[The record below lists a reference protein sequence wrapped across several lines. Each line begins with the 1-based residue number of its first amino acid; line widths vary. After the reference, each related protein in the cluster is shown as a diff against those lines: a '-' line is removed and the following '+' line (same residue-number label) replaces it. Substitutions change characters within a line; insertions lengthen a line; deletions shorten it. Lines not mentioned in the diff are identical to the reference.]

1 MTRPHHPL
9 QGTEVAV
16 LVEGRGDELTV
27 ELPDH
32 STMRMPR
39 EWTDADGAGTG
50 SAERPPAV
58 FTVQAFRELVEL
70 VALLRQ
76 RT

>member
-1 MTRPHHPL
+1 VTRPHHPL
-9 QGTEVAV
+9 QGKEVVV

-32 STMRMPR
+32 STMRIPR
-39 EWTDADGAGTG
+39 KWTDADGAGTD
-50 SAERPPAV
+50 SPERPPAV
-58 FTVQAFRELVEL
+58 FTVEALRELVEL
-70 VALLRQ
+70 VAALRQ